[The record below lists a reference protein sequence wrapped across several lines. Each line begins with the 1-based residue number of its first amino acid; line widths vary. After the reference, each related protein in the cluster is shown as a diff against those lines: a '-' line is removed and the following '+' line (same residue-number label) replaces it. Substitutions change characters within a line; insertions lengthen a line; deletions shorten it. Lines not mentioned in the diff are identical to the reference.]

1 MSETQ
6 KTKTSTIKM
15 EWNWRAHMAS
25 LIQFI
30 ERGNDDNK
38 RFAYDELMK
47 LADELD
53 KIAPIKEN
61 HSNEKA
67 TEKN

>member
-1 MSETQ
+1 MNKE
-6 KTKTSTIKM
+6 KETKTSTIKM

-30 ERGNDDNK
+30 ERGNADNK
-38 RFAYDELMK
+38 QFAYNELMK

-53 KIAPIKEN
+53 KQKHDE
-61 HSNEKA
+61 
-67 TEKN
+67 

>member
-1 MSETQ
+1 MSKE
-6 KTKTSTIKM
+6 KETKTSTIKM

-30 ERGNDDNK
+30 ERGNADNK
-38 RFAYDELMK
+38 QLAYNELMK

-53 KIAPIKEN
+53 KQKHDE
-61 HSNEKA
+61 
-67 TEKN
+67 

>member
-1 MSETQ
+1 MSKE
-6 KTKTSTIKM
+6 KETKTSTIKM

-30 ERGNDDNK
+30 ERGNADNK
-38 RFAYDELMK
+38 QFAYNELMK

-53 KIAPIKEN
+53 KQAPLN
-61 HSNEKA
+61 Q
-67 TEKN
+67 KN